1 MAAAGRLRQGAP
13 LRVGGG
19 DREREAAA
27 PDWASLHVDLT
38 QLIAARVL
46 ATGGFPDYVRFRAV
60 CSHWR
65 AAASS
70 PRGRALL
77 DPRFHPRR
85 WMLFPEGFGRFP
97 GHRADGGHARFF
109 DLSAAGAFVRVPLP
123 ELKTHCVL
131 DSPDG
136 LLLLQRDGDT
146 AVRLLHPF
154 TRDVADF
161 PHLDSLPHQLHE
173 LEFELTV
180 DPIYNFTSWL
190 QNIPRYLYQARKLS
204 AAVNVTATGA
214 VTVMLALHNI
224 GRVAF
229 ASSGDD
235 SWTVSS
241 WKIDPP
247 SPVTWCKG
255 EESSVAEL
263 QPPKIIAT
271 FSSDEIHQPHLV
283 ELDSEIM
290 LVGYNDSSF
299 SRIVVLKLADLVL
312 GWTVPVTSIGDHVV
326 FAGARSL
333 CVASSW
339 LPSIYGN
346 SVVCFHAGEDYL
358 AQYHLSS
365 GTWSVASDG
374 HRMLSPPQRPC
385 GLIPHIF
392 TCCDRQ
398 FWNKG
403 LMFCFK
409 TEPKWWAL
417 RRWRNGLL
425 LMIPPHPFVRP
436 EVSFAAKIVVQIN
449 FICIKQKEAGFPA
462 FVRLYDSESTLT
474 CICISQWLLSDEFT
488 A

>member
-1 MAAAGRLRQGAP
+1 MAAAAAGPLRQGSP

-19 DREREAAA
+19 DREAAA

-46 ATGGFPDYVRFRAV
+46 ATGGFSDYVRFRAV

-65 AAASS
+65 AAAAS
-70 PRGRALL
+70 PRGRSLL

-109 DLSAAGAFVRVPLP
+109 DLSASAAGAGAFVRVPLP

-136 LLLLQRDGDT
+136 LLLLQRDAYT

-161 PHLDSLPHQLHE
+161 PDIDSLPQQLHE

-180 DPIYNFTSWL
+180 DPVYNFRSWL
-190 QNIPRYLYQARKLS
+190 QNTGRYLYQARKLS
-204 AAVNVTATGA
+204 AAVNVTAKGA

-235 SWTVSS
+235 CWTISS
-241 WKIDPP
+241 WKMNQLDRALSYQGKLYVVNWEDGLTSVSVIDPP
-247 SPVTWCKG
+247 SPVTSCEG
-255 EESSVAEL
+255 EESSVPEL
-263 QPPKIIAT
+263 PPPKTIAT
-271 FSSDEIHQPHLV
+271 CSSDEIHQPYLV

-299 SRIVVLKLADLVL
+299 SRIVVLRLADLVL
-312 GWTVPVTSIGDHVV
+312 GRTVPVTSIGDYVL

-333 CVASSW
+333 CVSSSW
-339 LPSIYGN
+339 LPSIGGN

-374 HRMLSPPQRPC
+374 HLLLNPPQRPC
-385 GLIPHIF
+385 GLIHHIF

-417 RRWRNGLL
+417 RRWRNG
-425 LMIPPHPFVRP
+425 
-436 EVSFAAKIVVQIN
+436 A
-449 FICIKQKEAGFPA
+449 
-462 FVRLYDSESTLT
+462 
-474 CICISQWLLSDEFT
+474 
-488 A
+488 

>member
-1 MAAAGRLRQGAP
+1 MAAAAAGPLRQGAP

-19 DREREAAA
+19 DRKAAA
-27 PDWASLHVDLT
+27 PDWASLHVDVT

-46 ATGGFPDYVRFRAV
+46 VTGGFPDYVRFRAV

-97 GHRADGGHARFF
+97 GHRTDGGHARFF
-109 DLSAAGAFVRVPLP
+109 DLSAAGAGAFVRVPLP

-161 PHLDSLPHQLHE
+161 PRIDSLSHQLHE

-180 DPIYNFTSWL
+180 HPMYYFASWL
-190 QNIPRYLYQARKLS
+190 QNTARYLYLARKLS

-241 WKIDPP
+241 WKVNQLDRALSYWGKLYVVNWEDGLTHVLQIDPL
-247 SPVTWCKG
+247 SQVTWCEG
-255 EESSVAEL
+255 EESSVPEL
-263 QPPKIIAT
+263 QPPKTIAT

-312 GWTVPVTSIGDHVV
+312 GRTVPVTSIGDHIL

-333 CVASSW
+333 CVSSSW
-339 LPSIYGN
+339 LPSIGGN

-358 AQYHLSS
+358 AQYQLSS

-374 HRMLSPPQRPC
+374 HHMLSPPQRPC

-417 RRWRNGLL
+417 RRWRNG
-425 LMIPPHPFVRP
+425 
-436 EVSFAAKIVVQIN
+436 A
-449 FICIKQKEAGFPA
+449 
-462 FVRLYDSESTLT
+462 
-474 CICISQWLLSDEFT
+474 
-488 A
+488 